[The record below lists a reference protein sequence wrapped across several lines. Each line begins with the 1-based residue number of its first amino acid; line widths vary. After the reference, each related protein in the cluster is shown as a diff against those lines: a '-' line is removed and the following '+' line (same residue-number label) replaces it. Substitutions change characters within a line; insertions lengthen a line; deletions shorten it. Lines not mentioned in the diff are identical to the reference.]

1 MKTLPNQFT
10 AGGRAYRVIARNGE
24 WALFE
29 RNRHS
34 QVDFVIA
41 RVYTSRGHERLPGVL
56 RWSRNAWATVTEGEG
71 RIVLQETV

>member
-1 MKTLPNQFT
+1 MKTLPNQFI
-10 AGGRAYRVIARNGE
+10 AGGKTYRVMARNGS

-56 RWSRNAWATVTEGEG
+56 RWSRNAWATETEGEG
-71 RIVLQETV
+71 GRILQEQK